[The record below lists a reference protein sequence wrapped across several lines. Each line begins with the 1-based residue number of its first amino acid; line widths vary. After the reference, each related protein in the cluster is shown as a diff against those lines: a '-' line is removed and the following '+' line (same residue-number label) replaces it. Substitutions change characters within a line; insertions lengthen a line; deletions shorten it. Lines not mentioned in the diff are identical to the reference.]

1 MGVSLNYMNHKDLR
15 ICILAAGKG
24 SRMNSELPKVL
35 HKINDKPILHFV
47 LETSETLRPKEIIL
61 IVGFKKDMV
70 IKSVDNFNVSFAY
83 QKEQKGTAHAIM
95 QCKEHLINKPGH
107 TLVLSGDVP
116 FISNN
121 TLKNLIEIHNKNKS
135 LGSILSANIED
146 PIGYGR
152 IVRDND
158 KFVKIVEHKDANNK
172 ELKINEIN
180 SGIYLFDNKTL
191 MDKIN
196 LIKDSNKQNEF
207 YLTDI
212 FEFIDKNK
220 ISVYNTK
227 QTDEINGINT
237 IKQLNELSKNNE
249 VYK

>member
-1 MGVSLNYMNHKDLR
+1 MNHKDLR

-35 HKINDKPILHFV
+35 HEINNKPILHFV
-47 LETSETLRPKEIIL
+47 LETSESLNPKEIIL

-70 IKSVDNFNVSFAY
+70 IKSVNKFNVSFAY
-83 QKEQKGTAHAIM
+83 QEQQKGTAHAIM
-95 QCKEHLINKPGH
+95 QCEENLIDKSGQ

-121 TLKNLIEIHNKNKS
+121 TLKNLIEIHNKNES
-135 LGSILSANIED
+135 LGSILSTNIED
-146 PIGYGR
+146 PSGYGR

-158 KFVKIVEHKDANNK
+158 KFVKIVEHKDANEK
-172 ELKINEIN
+172 ELQIHEIN
-180 SGIYLFDNKTL
+180 SGIYLFDTKTL
-191 MDKIN
+191 VEKIN
-196 LIKDSNKQNEF
+196 LIKDSNKQNEY

-212 FEFIDKNK
+212 FEFIDKDK
-220 ISVYNTK
+220 ISTYNTQ

-237 IKQLNELSKNNE
+237 IKQLDELSKN
-249 VYK
+249 KQ

>member
-1 MGVSLNYMNHKDLR
+1 MNHKDLR

-35 HKINDKPILHFV
+35 HEINNKPILHFV
-47 LETSETLRPKEIIL
+47 LETSESLNPKEIIL

-70 IKSVDNFNVSFAY
+70 IKSVNKFNVSFAY
-83 QKEQKGTAHAIM
+83 QEQQKGTAHAIM
-95 QCKEHLINKPGH
+95 QCEENLIDKSGQ

-121 TLKNLIEIHNKNKS
+121 TLKNLIEIHNKNES

-146 PIGYGR
+146 PSGYGR

-158 KFVKIVEHKDANNK
+158 KFVKIVEHKDANEK
-172 ELKINEIN
+172 ELQIHEIN
-180 SGIYLFDNKTL
+180 SGIYLFDTKTL
-191 MDKIN
+191 VEKIN
-196 LIKDSNKQNEF
+196 LIKDSNKQNEY

-212 FEFIDKNK
+212 FEFIDKDK
-220 ISVYNTK
+220 ISTYNTQ

-237 IKQLNELSKNNE
+237 IKQLDELSKN
-249 VYK
+249 KQ

>member
-1 MGVSLNYMNHKDLR
+1 MNHKDLR

-35 HKINDKPILHFV
+35 HEINNKPILHFV
-47 LETSETLRPKEIIL
+47 LETSESLNPKEIIL
-61 IVGFKKDMV
+61 IIGFKKDMV
-70 IKSVDNFNVSFAY
+70 IKSVNKFNVSFAY
-83 QKEQKGTAHAIM
+83 QEQQKGTAHAIM
-95 QCKEHLINKPGH
+95 QCEENLIDKSGQ

-121 TLKNLIEIHNKNKS
+121 TLKNLIEIHNKNES

-146 PIGYGR
+146 PSGYGR

-158 KFVKIVEHKDANNK
+158 KLVKIVEHKDANEK
-172 ELKINEIN
+172 ELQIHEIN
-180 SGIYLFDNKTL
+180 SGIYLFDTKTL
-191 MDKIN
+191 VEKIN
-196 LIKDSNKQNEF
+196 LIKDSNKQNEY

-212 FEFIDKNK
+212 FEFIDKDK
-220 ISVYNTK
+220 ISTYNTQ

-237 IKQLNELSKNNE
+237 IKQLVELSKN
-249 VYK
+249 KQ

>member
-1 MGVSLNYMNHKDLR
+1 LNYMNHKDLR

-35 HKINDKPILHFV
+35 HEINNKPILHFV
-47 LETSETLRPKEIIL
+47 LETSESLNPKEIIL

-70 IKSVDNFNVSFAY
+70 IKSVNKFNVSFAY
-83 QKEQKGTAHAIM
+83 QEQQKGTAHAIM
-95 QCKEHLINKPGH
+95 QCEENLIDKSGQ

-121 TLKNLIEIHNKNKS
+121 TLKNLIEIHNKNES
-135 LGSILSANIED
+135 LGSILSTNIED
-146 PIGYGR
+146 PSGYGR

-158 KFVKIVEHKDANNK
+158 KFVKIVEHKDANEK
-172 ELKINEIN
+172 ELQIHEIN
-180 SGIYLFDNKTL
+180 SGIYLFDTKTL
-191 MDKIN
+191 VEKIN
-196 LIKDSNKQNEF
+196 LIKDSNKQNEY

-212 FEFIDKNK
+212 FEFIDKDK
-220 ISVYNTK
+220 ISTYNTQ

-237 IKQLNELSKNNE
+237 IKQLDELSKN
-249 VYK
+249 KQ

>member
-1 MGVSLNYMNHKDLR
+1 MNHKDLR

-35 HKINDKPILHFV
+35 HEINNKPILHFV
-47 LETSETLRPKEIIL
+47 LETSESLNPKEIIL
-61 IVGFKKDMV
+61 IIGFKKDMV
-70 IKSVDNFNVSFAY
+70 IKSVNKFNVSFAY
-83 QKEQKGTAHAIM
+83 QEQQKGTAHAIM
-95 QCKEHLINKPGH
+95 QCEENLIDKSGQ

-121 TLKNLIEIHNKNKS
+121 TLKNLIEIHNKNES

-146 PIGYGR
+146 PSGYGR

-158 KFVKIVEHKDANNK
+158 KFVKIVEHKDANEK
-172 ELKINEIN
+172 ELQIHEIN
-180 SGIYLFDNKTL
+180 SGIYLFDTKTL
-191 MDKIN
+191 VEKIN
-196 LIKDSNKQNEF
+196 LIKDSNKQNEY

-212 FEFIDKNK
+212 FEFIDKDK
-220 ISVYNTK
+220 ISTYNTQ

-237 IKQLNELSKNNE
+237 IKQLDELSKN
-249 VYK
+249 KQ

>member
-1 MGVSLNYMNHKDLR
+1 MNHKDLR

-35 HKINDKPILHFV
+35 HEINNKPILHFV
-47 LETSETLRPKEIIL
+47 LETSESLNPKEIIL

-70 IKSVDNFNVSFAY
+70 IKSVNKFNVSFAY
-83 QKEQKGTAHAIM
+83 QEQQKGTAHAIM
-95 QCKEHLINKPGH
+95 QCEENLIDKSGQ

-121 TLKNLIEIHNKNKS
+121 TLKNLIEIHNKNES

-146 PIGYGR
+146 PSGYGR

-158 KFVKIVEHKDANNK
+158 KFVKIVEHKDANEK
-172 ELKINEIN
+172 ELQIHEIN
-180 SGIYLFDNKTL
+180 SGIYLFDTKTL
-191 MDKIN
+191 VEKIN
-196 LIKDSNKQNEF
+196 LIKDSNKQNEY

-212 FEFIDKNK
+212 FEFIDKDK
-220 ISVYNTK
+220 ISTYNTQ

-237 IKQLNELSKNNE
+237 IKQLDELSKNKQWNL
-249 VYK
+249 

>member
-1 MGVSLNYMNHKDLR
+1 MNHKDLR

-35 HKINDKPILHFV
+35 HEINNKPILYFV
-47 LETSETLRPKEIIL
+47 LETSESLNPKEIIL

-70 IKSVDNFNVSFAY
+70 IKSVNKFNVSFAY
-83 QKEQKGTAHAIM
+83 QEQQKGTAHAIM
-95 QCKEHLINKPGH
+95 QCEENLIDKSGQ

-121 TLKNLIEIHNKNKS
+121 TLKNLIEIHNKNES

-146 PIGYGR
+146 PSGYGR

-158 KFVKIVEHKDANNK
+158 KFVKIVEHKDANEK
-172 ELKINEIN
+172 ELQIHEIN
-180 SGIYLFDNKTL
+180 SGIYLFDTKTL
-191 MDKIN
+191 VEKIN
-196 LIKDSNKQNEF
+196 LIKDSNKQNEY

-212 FEFIDKNK
+212 FEFIDKDK
-220 ISVYNTK
+220 ISTYNTQ

-237 IKQLNELSKNNE
+237 IKQLDELSKN
-249 VYK
+249 KQ

>member
-1 MGVSLNYMNHKDLR
+1 MNHKELR

-35 HKINDKPILHFV
+35 HEINNKPILHFV
-47 LETSETLRPKEIIL
+47 LETSESLNPKEIIL
-61 IVGFKKDMV
+61 IIGFKKDMV
-70 IKSVDNFNVSFAY
+70 IKSVNKFNVSFAY
-83 QKEQKGTAHAIM
+83 QEQQKGTAHAIM
-95 QCKEHLINKPGH
+95 QCEENLIDKSGQ

-121 TLKNLIEIHNKNKS
+121 TLKNLIEIHNKNES

-146 PIGYGR
+146 PSGYGR

-158 KFVKIVEHKDANNK
+158 KFVKIVEHKDANEK
-172 ELKINEIN
+172 ELQIHEIN
-180 SGIYLFDNKTL
+180 SGIYLFDTKTL
-191 MDKIN
+191 VEKIN
-196 LIKDSNKQNEF
+196 LIKDSNKQNEY

-212 FEFIDKNK
+212 FEFIDKDK
-220 ISVYNTK
+220 ISTYNTQ

-237 IKQLNELSKNNE
+237 IKQLDELSKN
-249 VYK
+249 KQ

>member
-1 MGVSLNYMNHKDLR
+1 MNHKELR

-35 HKINDKPILHFV
+35 HEINNKPILHFV
-47 LETSETLRPKEIIL
+47 LETSESLNPKEIIL

-70 IKSVDNFNVSFAY
+70 IKSVNKFNVSFAY
-83 QKEQKGTAHAIM
+83 QEQQKGTAHAIM
-95 QCKEHLINKPGH
+95 QCEENLIDKSGQ

-121 TLKNLIEIHNKNKS
+121 TLKNLIEIHNKNES

-146 PIGYGR
+146 PSGYGR

-158 KFVKIVEHKDANNK
+158 KFVKIVEHKDANEK
-172 ELKINEIN
+172 ELQIHEIN
-180 SGIYLFDNKTL
+180 SGIYLFDTKTL
-191 MDKIN
+191 VEKIN
-196 LIKDSNKQNEF
+196 LIKDSNKQNEY

-212 FEFIDKNK
+212 FEFIDKDK
-220 ISVYNTK
+220 ISTYNTQ

-237 IKQLNELSKNNE
+237 IKQLDELSKN
-249 VYK
+249 KQ

>member
-1 MGVSLNYMNHKDLR
+1 MNHKDLR

-35 HKINDKPILHFV
+35 HEINNKPILHFV
-47 LETSETLRPKEIIL
+47 LETSESLNPKEIIL

-70 IKSVDNFNVSFAY
+70 IKSVNKFNVSFAY
-83 QKEQKGTAHAIM
+83 QEQQKGTAHAIM
-95 QCKEHLINKPGH
+95 QCEENLIDKSGQ

-121 TLKNLIEIHNKNKS
+121 TLKNLIEIHNNNES

-146 PIGYGR
+146 PSGYGR

-158 KFVKIVEHKDANNK
+158 KFVKIVEHKDANEK
-172 ELKINEIN
+172 ELQIHEIN
-180 SGIYLFDNKTL
+180 SGIYLFDTKTL
-191 MDKIN
+191 VEKIN
-196 LIKDSNKQNEF
+196 LIKDSNKQNEY

-212 FEFIDKNK
+212 FEFIDKDK
-220 ISVYNTK
+220 ISTYNTQ

-237 IKQLNELSKNNE
+237 IKQLDELSKN
-249 VYK
+249 KQ